1 MKKAYFWYSFAMT
14 PNAPVVTRFAPSPTG
29 MMHVGGLRTAL
40 FAWLWARK
48 NHGTFILRIEDTD
61 KEREVPGS
69 KEQIIDSLRWIGIT
83 YDEGPDIGGPN
94 APYLQSERLDSYK
107 RWGQKLVDAG
117 FAYADTFT
125 EAEVEA
131 FRAEAEASKQPF
143 LFRNHRPEN
152 PPVWDGTQPLRFKT
166 PIKTYTW
173 HDVARGELS
182 AGVEAVDDIIL
193 IKGDGY
199 PTYNFAHIID
209 DIEMKVTHVMRG
221 EEFIPSTPKYLA
233 IYEALGLEHPVYVTM
248 PPILGPGGTK
258 KLSKRDGAK
267 SALDYAEEGYTPE
280 AVLNYLALLGW
291 NPGTEKEV
299 FTKDELI
306 ETFDI
311 ERIQRSGAQLDEKKL
326 NWISREHIRALPLEA
341 QEEAIM
347 KYLPESITGLPSF
360 STERVHALVPAI
372 MERVEK
378 FSDVR
383 TMADAGE
390 LGFFFQAPQ
399 LAKEKMIFKDATE
412 AETKEHLEK
421 ARAILAEI
429 PEGEWDIEM
438 IKDRLM
444 AYADTL
450 PKRGPMLHPLRY
462 CLSGLE
468 RSPDPFTIA
477 SIIGK
482 ADTLSR
488 IDAALI
494 QQ

>member
-1 MKKAYFWYSFAMT
+1 MT
-14 PNAPVVTRFAPSPTG
+14 PSTNVVTRFAPSPTG

-69 KEQIIDSLRWIGIT
+69 KQQIMDSLNWIGIT

-94 APYLQSERLDSYK
+94 APYLQSERLESYK

-125 EAEVEA
+125 EEAVEQ
-131 FRAEAEASKQPF
+131 FRKEAEAAKQPF

-152 PPVWDGTQPLRFKT
+152 PPAWDGTQPLRFKT
-166 PIKTYTW
+166 PIKAYAW
-173 HDVARGELS
+173 HDAARGELT

-291 NPGTEKEV
+291 NPGTEQEV

-306 ETFDI
+306 QAFDI

-326 NWISREHIRALPLEA
+326 NWISREHIRKMPLEA
-341 QEEAIM
+341 QEEAIT
-347 KYLPESITGLPSF
+347 KYLPENMTSLAGF
-360 STERVHALVPAI
+360 STERLHALVPVI

-383 TMADAGE
+383 AMAEAGE
-390 LGFFFQAPQ
+390 LGFFFQAP
-399 LAKEKMIFKDATE
+399 AIEKEKMIFKGATE

-421 ARAILAEI
+421 ARGILAEI
-429 PEGEWDIEM
+429 PEGEWDMEM
-438 IKDRLM
+438 LKDRLM

-450 PKRGPMLHPLRY
+450 PKRGPVLHPLRY
-462 CLSGLE
+462 SLSGLE
-468 RSPDPFTIA
+468 RSPDPFTIG

-482 ADTLSR
+482 TDTLAR
-488 IDAALI
+488 VDAALALLS
-494 QQ
+494 

>member
-1 MKKAYFWYSFAMT
+1 MT
-14 PNAPVVTRFAPSPTG
+14 EHKVVTRFAPSPTG

-48 NHGTFILRIEDTD
+48 NKGTFILRIEDTD

-69 KEQIIDSLRWIGIT
+69 KEQIIESLKWIGID

-94 APYLQSERLDSYK
+94 APYLQSERLPSYK
-107 RWGQKLVDAG
+107 EWAQKLVDAG

-131 FRAEAEASKQPF
+131 FRTQAEADKKPF

-152 PPVWDGTQPLRFKT
+152 PPAWDGTMPLRFKT
-166 PIKTYTW
+166 PVKAYAW
-173 HDVARGELS
+173 HDAARGDLS
-182 AGVEAVDDIIL
+182 AGEEAVDDIIL

-199 PTYNFAHIID
+199 PTYNFAHIVD

-221 EEFIPSTPKYLA
+221 EEFLSSTPKYLA

-267 SALDYAEEGYTPE
+267 SALDYAEEGYMPE

-291 NPGTEKEV
+291 NPGTDQEV

-306 ETFDI
+306 AAFDI

-326 NWISREHIRALPLEA
+326 NWISKEHIRRLPPEK
-341 QEEAIM
+341 QETLIL
-347 KYLPESITGLPSF
+347 KYLPEAIRTSPACTPEKLRMLTPVIV
-360 STERVHALVPAI
+360 ERI
-372 MERVEK
+372 EK
-378 FSDVR
+378 FSDVK
-383 TMADAGE
+383 TLAEAGE
-390 LGFFFQAPQ
+390 LGFFFAAPSLQ
-399 LAKEKMIFKDATE
+399 KELLVFKGSTE

-421 ARAILAEI
+421 AAVILGGIAE
-429 PEGEWDIEM
+429 GDWNLGT
-438 IKDRLM
+438 IKDHIM

-450 PKRGPMLHPLRY
+450 PKRGPVLHPLRY
-462 CLSGLE
+462 SLSGLE

-477 SIIGK
+477 GIIGREE
-482 ADTLSR
+482 TLAR
-488 IDAALI
+488 VAHALSFFR
-494 QQ
+494 